1 MRGYVVEKGS
11 RFYAV
16 IYEGVDP
23 VTGRERRRWHPA
35 GQSRREA
42 ELLAARL
49 AATASAV
56 VRQPGPAL
64 ATYLLRQ
71 WLPAKEVSLRPST
84 RDGYRRL
91 IELHVVPRL
100 GTVSLRRLRAEQLDA
115 LYAELLATGRRNGR
129 GGLDP
134 KTVLEVHIVLRKA
147 LADARRRGLVVHNVA
162 EDAEAPKRHRPNAPL
177 RAWNVEQLQAFL
189 AVARSKRLFP
199 AFWLAATTGMRRSE
213 LLGLRWGDTDLEA
226 GRLSISRA
234 LVSVGYVLHD
244 SPGKT
249 RTSRRAVDLD
259 PLTVEVLRAWRTRR
273 AHESDAPIGDDDFVF
288 AAPNG
293 EPIHPDNF
301 SKSFNRIVASA
312 GVPRLRLHDLRHTH
326 ASLLLKERVPIKVV
340 SERLGHATPGFTMAT
355 YQHVLP
361 GMQADAARV
370 FANLIGSTGFNPV
383 EGSVEALTDAE
394 KSTPEMNSDMDF
406 FSGGGRI

>member
-1 MRGYVVEKGS
+1 VAAGEEIRSVKGYVVRKGS

-23 VTGRERRRWHPA
+23 LTGRERRRWHPA
-35 GQSRREA
+35 GESRGEA
-42 ELLAARL
+42 ELLAAQL
-49 AATASAV
+49 AATASV
-56 VRQPGPAL
+56 VTRQSGPTL

-71 WLPAKEVSLRPST
+71 WLPAKEINLRPST
-84 RDGYRRL
+84 SDGYRRL

-100 GTVSLRRLRAEQLDA
+100 GTVSVRRLRAEQLEA
-115 LYAELLATGRRNGR
+115 LYAELLATGRRNGQ

-162 EDAEAPKRHRPNAPL
+162 DDAEAPKRRRPNTPL

-199 AFWLAATTGMRRSE
+199 AFWVAATTGVRRSE
-213 LLGLRWGDTDLEA
+213 LLGLRWGDVDLGA
-226 GRLSISRA
+226 GRLSIIRA

-249 RTSRRAVDLD
+249 RMSRRAVDLD
-259 PLTVEVLRAWRTRR
+259 ALTVEVLRAWRALRED
-273 AHESDAPIGDDDFVF
+273 ESDLPVGDDDYVF
-288 AAPNG
+288 ATPTG

-301 SKSFNRIVASA
+301 SKSFDRIVASA
-312 GVPRLRLHDLRHTH
+312 SVPRLRLHDLRHTH

-340 SERLGHATPGFTMAT
+340 SERLGHSTPGFTMAT

-370 FANLIGSTGFNPV
+370 FAGLIASTGFNPV
-383 EGSVEALTDAE
+383 EGSVDRPLGAV
-394 KSTPEMNSDMDF
+394 K
-406 FSGGGRI
+406 